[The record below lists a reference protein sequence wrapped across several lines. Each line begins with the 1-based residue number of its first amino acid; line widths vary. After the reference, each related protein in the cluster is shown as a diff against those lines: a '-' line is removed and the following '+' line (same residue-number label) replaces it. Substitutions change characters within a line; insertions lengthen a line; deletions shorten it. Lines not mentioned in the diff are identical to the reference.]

1 MRIVNIDE
9 QVLGRL
15 QLLQETILRAMRR
28 IAAVLNREHHQPM
41 HASDLAAMSWHERQ
55 DIVGRRHFR

>member
-28 IAAVLNREHHQPM
+28 IAAVLNRERHQPM
-41 HASDLAAMSWHERQ
+41 RAADLAAMSWHVRE